1 MFHSTCVCGLG
12 SGSVASSYL
21 PCGSWKPASLT
32 AAQAG
37 CYMLRNNFRIAWA
50 QFSQFRNYI
59 NCRLKTSHSV
69 RKGSISFVNEQLA
82 SIPQNTHAVH
92 ALNNNVGQ
100 EAVIRTWKL

>member
-1 MFHSTCVCGLG
+1 M
-12 SGSVASSYL
+12 A
-21 PCGSWKPASLT
+21 ASLT

-37 CYMLRNNFRIAWA
+37 CYMLRNNFRISWA

-69 RKGSISFVNEQLA
+69 RKCSISFGA

-100 EAVIRTWKL
+100 EAAIRTWKL